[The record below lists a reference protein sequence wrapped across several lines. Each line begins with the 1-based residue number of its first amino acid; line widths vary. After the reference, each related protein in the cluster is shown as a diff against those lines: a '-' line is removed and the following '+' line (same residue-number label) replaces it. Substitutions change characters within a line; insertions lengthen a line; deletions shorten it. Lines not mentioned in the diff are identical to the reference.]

1 MFIKKISENFV
12 FLDFIINIICYY
24 PSLKIIGTAIKK
36 VNTNSIIRLI
46 KETERYELNG
56 IV

>member
-1 MFIKKISENFV
+1 V
-12 FLDFIINIICYY
+12 FLDLIVNI
-24 PSLKIIGTAIKK
+24 SLLSLIEEKLSTAMKK
-36 VNTNSIIRLI
+36 TKYLMVQIRLI